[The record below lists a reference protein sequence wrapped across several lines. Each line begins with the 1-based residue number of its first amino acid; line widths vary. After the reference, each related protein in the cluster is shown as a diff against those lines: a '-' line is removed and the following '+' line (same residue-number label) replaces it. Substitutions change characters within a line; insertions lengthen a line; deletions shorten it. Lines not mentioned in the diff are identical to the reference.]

1 MADRSKDADQ
11 REQES
16 DQADAGRSCSPE
28 DRENKVRLSPKRLL
42 EGEGSYHDFGIDG
55 CDYTMSLPPESR
67 PLVSRATPT
76 T

>member
-42 EGEGSYHDFGIDG
+42 EGEGSYHDLGIDG
-55 CDYTMSLPPESR
+55 CDYTIHRGEHR
-67 PLVSRATPT
+67 NRVGRHTDE
-76 T
+76 